1 MNYSSLLP
9 YVLILLP
16 ASSVI
21 SYRWKIK
28 EYSLIAGIVNI
39 FITFLIFF
47 NIPYKNFFFIDN
59 TTIIFLFMVN
69 SIYVLSILYSFYY
82 LNDKQDTGIFYTL
95 MGFFVSA
102 MIFSLEINNY
112 GLEWVGIE
120 ATTATSAILI
130 MQEKSDNSI
139 EATWRYII
147 IVSAG
152 VTFAFFSVILI
163 NYSMNSLIINQDIS
177 RGSSSPVVI
186 IAIGI
191 ALLGFG
197 TKVGVFPVHTW
208 LPDAHSEAPSPVS
221 AMFSGVLLP
230 VALYVLYRFY
240 EIHPL
245 VGLYSTVA
253 IISLAAATI
262 FLGSQIYYKRMFAY
276 STMENMAVALL
287 GISIGGYGLMGAFV
301 LILAHSFGKSGAF
314 FSSGSIMKSYM
325 TRKIDE
331 IGGLYRTMPITSL
344 GLIFSSF
351 AVTGSPPF
359 GIFVGEILIMS
370 QLFFLKMYVQLV
382 VVTLLL
388 LLSFLSVNKRVSSM
402 VFEQK
407 DKKIAENVN
416 LGLISLISAT
426 ISLLIGIIFIIM
438 VI

>member
-1 MNYSSLLP
+1 MNYSYILP
-9 YVLILLP
+9 YFLILLP
-16 ASSVI
+16 ATSVI

-28 EYSLIAGIVNI
+28 EHSLIAGILNI
-39 FITFLIFF
+39 FITFLIFL
-47 NIPYKNFFFIDN
+47 NLPYKNLFFIDH

-69 SIYVLSILYSFYY
+69 SIYVLSLLYSFYY
-82 LNDKQDTGIFYTL
+82 MKDNQDTTIFYTL

-120 ATTATSAILI
+120 ATTVTSALLI
-130 MQEKSDNSI
+130 MQEKSENSI

-163 NYSMNSLIINQDIS
+163 NYSMNSLIITQDIS
-177 RGSSSPVVI
+177 RGSSSPIVI
-186 IAIGI
+186 VAIGI

-245 VGLYSTVA
+245 VELYSTVA

-276 STMENMAVALL
+276 STMENMSLALL
-287 GISIGGYGLMGAFV
+287 GISIGGYGIIGAFV

-314 FSSGSIMKSYM
+314 FSSGSIMRSYGTKKM
-325 TRKIDE
+325 DE
-331 IGGLYRTMPITSL
+331 IGGLYRKMPITSIA
-344 GLIFSSF
+344 LIMSSF

-370 QLFFLKMYVQLV
+370 QLNFLKMYVQLAIV
-382 VVTLLL
+382 GLLL
-388 LLSFLSVNKRVSSM
+388 ALSFISVNRKVSGM

-407 DKKIAENVN
+407 DAKISENVN
-416 LGLISLISAT
+416 MGIIGVISAS
-426 ISLLIGIIFIIM
+426 ISLLIGIIYIIM